1 MDPRR
6 FLFLLSSS
14 RRDGN
19 SEALARAA
27 AEHLPGQAEARW
39 IHLDQHP
46 LPAFEDTRHSSG
58 FAEPEGDARMLAEA
72 TLWATDLVFVLPV
85 YWYSLPAPLKLYL
98 DHWSAW
104 MRVPSLKLKEALVGR
119 DLWAVVVDSDTEGEG
134 SAEPALMSLRLT
146 AEYMGMTWHGA
157 LQGHANK
164 PGEVRGD
171 AAAMA
176 AAAEYFR
183 QGVVQ

>member
-6 FLFLLSSS
+6 FLFLLSSA
-14 RRDGN
+14 RHDGN

-27 AEHLPGQAEARW
+27 ARRLPEGAESRW
-39 IHLDQHP
+39 IHLDLHP
-46 LPAFEDTRHSSG
+46 LPPFEDTRHSSG

-85 YWYSLPAPLKLYL
+85 YWYSLPSPLKLYL

-104 MRVPSLKLKEALVGR
+104 MRLPSLKLKESLAGR
-119 DLWAVVVDSDTEGEG
+119 NLWAVVVDSDTGNEG
-134 SAEPALMSLRLT
+134 SAEPVLDSLRRT
-146 AEYMGMTWHGA
+146 ADYMGMRWRGA

-164 PGEVRGD
+164 PGEILGD
-171 AAAMA
+171 AGAMA
-176 AAAEYFR
+176 AAARYFG
-183 QGVVQ
+183 QG